1 MRGNKL
7 LSSQVAVFR
16 RHVCLQL
23 AAARFVLCMITCG
36 WPCRV
41 DYCLSGKAEAGAA
54 VACNCRAPNC
64 RGAL

>member
-1 MRGNKL
+1 MHDHLWVGLRG
-7 LSSQVAVFR
+7 
-16 RHVCLQL
+16 CTGTC
-23 AAARFVLCMITCG
+23 RFHTDAL
-36 WPCRV
+36 PCRV